1 MNNISYPSPQ
11 VPATRAFTLTAPDG
25 WEVDSF
31 PGAILVVAEPVSDGF
46 RANVLVDATRV
57 GADTSLDTISVDDD
71 PGEPILQDEQLTL
84 DGVPA
89 RLIVRGMNSESWPKP
104 LVRWQMITVAET
116 SNPALRDLFMI
127 TATCEADDGAGYAEV
142 FEPIFGSFT
151 FVPD

>member
-1 MNNISYPSPQ
+1 MNTISYPSTQ
-11 VPATRAFTLTAPDG
+11 VPATRAFTLTAPDE

-57 GADTSLDTISVDDD
+57 GAETSLATISVDDD
-71 PGEPILQDEQLTL
+71 PGEPTLQDELLTL

-89 RLIVRGMNSESWPKP
+89 RLIVRGMHSESWPQP

-127 TATCEADDGAGYAEV
+127 TATCEAADAERYATV
-142 FEPIFGSFT
+142 FESLVASFT
-151 FVPD
+151 FAPV